1 MKPCK
6 HCLRVLPLDV
16 FYKHKAMADGHINV
30 CKGCRDG
37 YVKSWQERN
46 VSRRREISRESRR
59 RNYDAGKNA
68 AGFADWYAKAKDNG
82 AYARMVVRG
91 SARRAIE
98 KRATPAWANQFFM
111 AEIYDLAHR
120 RTKVTGTLW
129 HTDHIIPL
137 KSDLVCGLHVEH
149 NLACIPA
156 FTNCSKH
163 NRSWPNM
170 PGN

>member
-6 HCLRVLPLDV
+6 HCLRVLPLDA

-30 CKGCRDG
+30 CKTCRDV
-37 YVKSWQERN
+37 YVKAWQENNRP
-46 VSRRREISRESRR
+46 RRREIANAWGK
-59 RNYDAGKNA
+59 RNYDPEKKA
-68 AGFADWYAKAKDNG
+68 AGFSRWYAEAKDNG

-91 SARRAIE
+91 SARRAID
-98 KRATPAWANQFFM
+98 KRAMPAWSNQFFM

-120 RTKVTGTLW
+120 RTKVTGFLW
-129 HTDHIIPL
+129 HADHVVPL

-156 FTNCSKH
+156 FINRSKK

>member
-1 MKPCK
+1 MKTCIHCK
-6 HCLRVLPLDV
+6 TVKPIDH
-16 FYKHKAMADGHINV
+16 FYKHKRMADGHINV
-30 CKGCRDG
+30 CKPCRDA
-37 YVKSWQERN
+37 YVKAWQEKN
-46 VSRRREISRESRR
+46 LSRRHEIANAWGKRNCDPVKKAASFSR
-59 RNYDAGKNA
+59 
-68 AGFADWYAKAKDNG
+68 WYAKAKDNG

-91 SARRAIE
+91 SARRALE

-111 AEIYDLAHR
+111 AEIYDISHR

-156 FTNCSKH
+156 FTNRSKS